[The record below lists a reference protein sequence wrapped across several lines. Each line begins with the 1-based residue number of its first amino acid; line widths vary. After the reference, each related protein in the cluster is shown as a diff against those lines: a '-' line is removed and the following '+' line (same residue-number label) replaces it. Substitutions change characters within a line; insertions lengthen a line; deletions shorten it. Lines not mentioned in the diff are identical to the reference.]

1 MGNAI
6 DTIGPLDILLDATT
20 VALKFNGRVY
30 NVRKLTLGDMAALQ
44 AKLKKE
50 FRRPVTSEEVYGELS
65 TPSGITFVLWRRLK
79 ETDPDLTL
87 EKVQDMIPNTK
98 EDLLKMVR
106 LLGIEFTEGNAENP
120 LGVASK

>member
-1 MGNAI
+1 MGNVI

-30 NVRKLTLGDMAALQ
+30 NVRKVTLLDMAALQ

-50 FRRPVTSEEVYGELS
+50 FRRPVTVEEIYGELS
-65 TPSGITFVLWRRLK
+65 TPDGITFVLWRRLK
-79 ETDPDLTL
+79 ESDPDLTL
-87 EKVQDMIPNTK
+87 EKVQGLIPNSA
-98 EDLLKMVR
+98 DALRKMIT
-106 LLGIEFTEGNAENP
+106 LLGIEFKEGNAENP